1 MQCARHPEVETE
13 LRCGKCDT
21 PICPRCMVQTPVG
34 ARCRDCAQ
42 MRRPVQYTLPPL
54 LLARGVGAAIALAI
68 VVGVVAGYVL
78 PNLLRQLGF
87 IALFLG
93 AGYGWLAA
101 LAIGRSVKM
110 RRGVVLQAAAIVSSV
125 LVYVVYNAVAG
136 APLVPRNDLT
146 GLLFVV
152 CAAAVGW
159 SYLR

>member
-1 MQCARHPEVETE
+1 
-13 LRCGKCDT
+13 
-21 PICPRCMVQTPVG
+21 
-34 ARCRDCAQ
+34 